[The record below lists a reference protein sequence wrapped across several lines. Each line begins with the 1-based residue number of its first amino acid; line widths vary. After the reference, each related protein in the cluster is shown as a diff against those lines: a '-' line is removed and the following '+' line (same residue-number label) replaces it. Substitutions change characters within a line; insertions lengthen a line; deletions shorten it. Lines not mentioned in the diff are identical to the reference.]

1 MKTYTFRRESNKFDD
16 ILSDIVLKPVISTKM
31 FWNNHLLIGLQND
44 VKDDVLSYVV
54 IKYGDEMVDV
64 IETDYSPVPY
74 KDYIPARRLSQI
86 NK

>member
-74 KDYIPARRLSQI
+74 KDYIPARRLGQI